1 MMKMPNPTTWSPTM
15 AANFPLGRRQSVGL
29 SEARSCRIRPPE
41 EDLPAVMDIDT
52 GSFVGMT
59 RSPRNVAERTMDP
72 LHFRVTRRT
81 YTSLP
86 SSEQHGKVDDEGAM
100 WRLIGTI
107 RISKPIV
114 GASFVVGRG

>member
-1 MMKMPNPTTWSPTM
+1 
-15 AANFPLGRRQSVGL
+15 
-29 SEARSCRIRPPE
+29 
-41 EDLPAVMDIDT
+41 MDIDT
-52 GSFVGMT
+52 GSFAGMT
-59 RSPRNVAERTMDP
+59 RSPRKVAERTMDP

-86 SSEQHGKVDDEGAM
+86 SSEQHGKADDEGAM

-114 GASFVVGRG
+114 GASFVVGRGAWARVNETPHTPVGRLAAKGIG